1 MLSHKIRA
9 TSTLLLT
16 CVLLVS
22 GCAES
27 APSINPIT
35 DTIQED
41 SLTMPDP
48 ALSTAIALES
58 ISPKILTDQ
67 NGYRTGASKTVLF
80 INKDLDTS
88 KLPSTFEIR
97 KAADD
102 VAVFTAS
109 ITWSLD
115 KVGDTGECIGSG
127 TFTDYQTDGDYY
139 IYAEG
144 LGDSCSFSIGDGV
157 YDMLYESALRQYYLN
172 RCGVALTQEY
182 AGDDARGIC
191 HSDLATYKSDSS
203 KTLDITG
210 GWHLD
215 SNADRDVETGCLII
229 DNLLLSYE
237 MNPEVFT
244 KDCGIPESGDD
255 VPDVLDEIRYEAD
268 WLLKMQDKSTG
279 GVYAS
284 ALTNAKA
291 GQNLS
296 MAQVIVTD
304 VTPQATISFAAALGW
319 CSYVYGDIDPDF
331 SKKCL
336 EASKKAY
343 EAASSMGALGS
354 YDASFLAA
362 AQLYRL
368 TGDKTY
374 ENCLSKYFKGSS
386 FESDF
391 IMKDCIF
398 MGGICYL
405 KTTQPVNRDVCS
417 KIMGALIGEA
427 ETISVASKK
436 SDYMIST
443 GSYDDITTILRN
455 MRCLTVTNHII
466 YSQEYVEIIENHAHF
481 LLGRGPSGANLAT
494 DTTEYT
500 YKENGTKTGILY
512 DPILDAEFLILL
524 SAIM

>member
-1 MLSHKIRA
+1 
-9 TSTLLLT
+9 
-16 CVLLVS
+16 
-22 GCAES
+22 
-27 APSINPIT
+27 
-35 DTIQED
+35 
-41 SLTMPDP
+41 MPDP

-215 SNADRDVETGCLII
+215 SNADRDGMP
-229 DNLLLSYE
+229 Y
-237 MNPEVFT
+237 
-244 KDCGIPESGDD
+244 
-255 VPDVLDEIRYEAD
+255 
-268 WLLKMQDKSTG
+268 
-279 GVYAS
+279 
-284 ALTNAKA
+284 
-291 GQNLS
+291 
-296 MAQVIVTD
+296 
-304 VTPQATISFAAALGW
+304 
-319 CSYVYGDIDPDF
+319 
-331 SKKCL
+331 
-336 EASKKAY
+336 
-343 EAASSMGALGS
+343 
-354 YDASFLAA
+354 
-362 AQLYRL
+362 
-368 TGDKTY
+368 
-374 ENCLSKYFKGSS
+374 
-386 FESDF
+386 
-391 IMKDCIF
+391 
-398 MGGICYL
+398 
-405 KTTQPVNRDVCS
+405 NR
-417 KIMGALIGEA
+417 
-427 ETISVASKK
+427 
-436 SDYMIST
+436 
-443 GSYDDITTILRN
+443 
-455 MRCLTVTNHII
+455 
-466 YSQEYVEIIENHAHF
+466 
-481 LLGRGPSGANLAT
+481 
-494 DTTEYT
+494 
-500 YKENGTKTGILY
+500 
-512 DPILDAEFLILL
+512 
-524 SAIM
+524 